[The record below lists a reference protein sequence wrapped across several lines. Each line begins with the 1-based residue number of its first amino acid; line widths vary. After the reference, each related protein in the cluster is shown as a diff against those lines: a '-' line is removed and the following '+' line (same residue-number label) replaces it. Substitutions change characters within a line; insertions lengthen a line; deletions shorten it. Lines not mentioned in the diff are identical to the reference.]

1 MIAVTS
7 RTPLARMPAA
17 HARPRTARRFS
28 RRSSAV
34 LLLAA
39 SLAAGV
45 CGAQVE
51 REDTPRSAN
60 ETPAPATD
68 QNARQSDREAR
79 QQRREQERQAAEAR
93 REEKEKQRQESET
106 ERRELNARLEEAR
119 KRLEAA
125 ASEVAALSAEAASQ
139 AMRGFGSAFRFG
151 PRRTVI
157 GVQLEPAG
165 NEAGARVQDVSPG
178 GPAEQAGIRPGD
190 VIVAVNGKSVKGD
203 PEEVVK
209 LLRDVPPESKVR
221 VRVLREGKTQELE
234 VLARPFDA
242 RTFVYR
248 TDPRHDF
255 NFDFDFDFEPGQ
267 FNPFHSQAWLR
278 NDLEGMELTSLTPQ
292 LGRYFGTDK
301 GLLVVRAPKE
311 SRYGLQDGDV
321 ILSVD
326 GRVPTSA
333 SHLTRIL
340 RSYQPGETL
349 KLRVMRDRKPLDLEI
364 TLPQNGR
371 VRATRAANVWVE
383 SL

>member
-1 MIAVTS
+1 MQGA
-7 RTPLARMPAA
+7 P
-17 HARPRTARRFS
+17 ARPGAKRRLS

-39 SLAAGV
+39 SLAAGA
-45 CGAQVE
+45 CGAQVA
-51 REDTPRSAN
+51 REDIPKSAN
-60 ETPAPATD
+60 ETPARATD
-68 QNARQSDREAR
+68 QNARQT
-79 QQRREQERQAAEAR
+79 EAR
-93 REEKEKQRQESET
+93 RNETDEQHEAFDKQQ
-106 ERRELNARLEEAR
+106 RELNARLEAAR

-125 ASEVAALSAEAASQ
+125 ASEVAALSAEAATQ
-139 AMRGFGSAFRFG
+139 AMREFGSAFRFG

-165 NEAGARVQDVSPG
+165 NEAGAKVQDVSPG

-203 PEEVVK
+203 PEEVVR
-209 LLRDVPPESKVR
+209 LLRDVPPESKVK
-221 VRVLREGKTQELE
+221 VRVLREGKTQDFE
-234 VLARPFDA
+234 VVARPFDA
-242 RTFVYR
+242 RTFVFR

-255 NFDFDFDFEPGQ
+255 KFDFDFDFEPGQ
-267 FNPFHSQAWLR
+267 FNRFHSQGWLR

-311 SRYGLQDGDV
+311 SRYRLQDGDV

-326 GRVPTSA
+326 GRVPTSG

-349 KLRVMRDRKPLDLEI
+349 KLHVMRDRKPLDLEV
-364 TLPQNGR
+364 TLPQDGL
-371 VRATRAANVWVE
+371 VRATRAATVWVE